1 MYDDANARDDADAAA
16 YDEFVAWC
24 ERSKGT
30 GPVDP
35 LAELDASLADAELA
49 AVEGDFT
56 QRLAMLGAR
65 TALLVGWGADDPQL
79 AAIDPEERAMM
90 IGMLDESIA
99 QTERLLEQMRS

>member
-56 QRLAMLGAR
+56 QRLAMP
-65 TALLVGWGADDPQL
+65 LLVGWGADDPQL
-79 AAIDPEERAMM
+79 IAAIDPEERAMM